1 MGNTISKKQQQILDY
16 IKDEILKKGY
26 PPTVRENVAKFV
38 RNHKEKFLGA
48 GLLLAAADGIRV
60 RLDRN
65 KDQKAFEE
73 SSVKQQMVARKH
85 EAEIN
90 ALRAEAE
97 QAREVNRRVDQLEQ
111 IVKNIT
117 EGGGGE

>member
-1 MGNTISKKQQQILDY
+1 MGNRFKIPNPDFPKFSDAMGKA
-16 IKDEILKKGY
+16 
-26 PPTVRENVAKFV
+26 AKAVVTFV
-38 RNHKEKFLGA
+38 QAHKEKLLGA
-48 GLLLAAADGIRV
+48 GLLLAIIDNC
-60 RLDRN
+60 RLRRARK

-73 SSVKQQMVARKH
+73 CSVKQQEVARKH

-97 QAREVNRRVDQLEQ
+97 QAHEANRRVDQLEQ

-117 EGGGGE
+117 EGGGSE

>member
-1 MGNTISKKQQQILDY
+1 M
-16 IKDEILKKGY
+16 
-26 PPTVRENVAKFV
+26 
-38 RNHKEKFLGA
+38 
-48 GLLLAAADGIRV
+48 LLAAADGIRV

>member
-1 MGNTISKKQQQILDY
+1 MGNR
-16 IKDEILKKGY
+16 IKLPNIDFAKVGDDMGK
-26 PPTVRENVAKFV
+26 TAKNVAKFV

-48 GLLLAAADGIRV
+48 GLLLPAADGIRV

-97 QAREVNRRVDQLEQ
+97 QAREANRRVDQLEQ

>member
-1 MGNTISKKQQQILDY
+1 MGNR
-16 IKDEILKKGY
+16 IKLPNIDFAKVGDDMGK
-26 PPTVRENVAKFV
+26 TAKNVAKFV
-38 RNHKEKFLGA
+38 RNHKEKLLGA

>member
-1 MGNTISKKQQQILDY
+1 MGNRIELPNTDFAKVGDAVGK
-16 IKDEILKKGY
+16 
-26 PPTVRENVAKFV
+26 VAKDAMEFV
-38 RNHKEKFLGA
+38 GNHKEKFLG
-48 GLLLAAADGIRV
+48 GLLLVAADGIRV
-60 RLDRN
+60 RLGRK

-73 SSVKQQMVARKH
+73 SSVKQQKVARKH

-97 QAREVNRRVDQLEQ
+97 RAHEANRRVDQLEQ

-117 EGGGGE
+117 EVGGSE

>member
-1 MGNTISKKQQQILDY
+1 MGNR
-16 IKDEILKKGY
+16 IKLPNIDFAKIEDAVGK
-26 PPTVRENVAKFV
+26 VAKDATKFIG
-38 RNHKEKFLGA
+38 NHKEEFLG
-48 GLLLAAADGIRV
+48 GSLFLAVADGIMV
-60 RLDRN
+60 RLDRR

-73 SSVKQQMVARKH
+73 SCVKQQKVTRKH

-97 QAREVNRRVDQLEQ
+97 QAHEAIRRVDQLEQ

-117 EGGGGE
+117 EGGGSR

>member
-1 MGNTISKKQQQILDY
+1 MVVK
-16 IKDEILKKGY
+16 
-26 PPTVRENVAKFV
+26 
-38 RNHKEKFLGA
+38 
-48 GLLLAAADGIRV
+48 
-60 RLDRN
+60 

-73 SSVKQQMVARKH
+73 SPVKQRKVARKH

-97 QAREVNRRVDQLEQ
+97 RAHEANRRINQLEQ

-117 EGGGGE
+117 EGVVASEQV

>member
-1 MGNTISKKQQQILDY
+1 MGNH
-16 IKDEILKKGY
+16 IKLPNIDFAKVGDDMGK
-26 PPTVRENVAKFV
+26 TAKNVAKFV